1 MNGMKTVITSII
13 LITYRGYLLTRKWN
27 IVHSYTVLEK
37 NSRQKIAR
45 TPNINHEVLLKS
57 LPYSFFKTQI
67 VYTVDEI
74 RIIAEKL
81 PKIQDA
87 ISSLTKTLLSSR

>member
-1 MNGMKTVITSII
+1 MNGMKTVITAII
-13 LITYRGYLLTRKWN
+13 LITICGYLIKRKWN

-45 TPNINHEVLLKS
+45 TPNMNHEVLLKS
-57 LPYSFFKTQI
+57 LPYSFCKTQI

-81 PKIQDA
+81 PNIQDA
-87 ISSLTKTLLSSR
+87 ISSLTNDLLSSR